1 MVTGDL
7 VGGRYRLGDRIG
19 QGGRSVVYRGWDE
32 RLGRPVAVKAL
43 RADLAGDPS
52 HQIRFRRAA
61 RSAAT
66 LNHPA
71 IVAVYNSGETAAQSG
86 PVPYTVVEYIDG
98 QTLRELLGREG
109 RVPPRRAMEIVADV
123 CAALDFAHRHGIV
136 HRDVRPATI
145 MVTRASAVK
154 VMDFGGARTG
164 TDDQPAPT
172 PVAPGSPV
180 PVHATAQYLSPEQVR
195 GDSVDARSDVYATG
209 CVLYELLT
217 GAPPFTGDSPVANA
231 HLQVREAPQPPS
243 QAQPWVGREID
254 AIVLTALSKNPL
266 NRYQSSAQ
274 MRSDLL
280 RALSGQAVQAA
291 QPSHHGGERTEL
303 ISPATLAMG
312 PRPWLGVAGS
322 PALLAPMPAD
332 VGRDR
337 ESKDRVGRHRGG
349 VSVGVG
355 AVSLALAAAI
365 WLTLRVVT
373 APPPAPLVAVPD
385 LSGMP
390 LSQATAVLQADLL
403 TLGAVTPIASSPSDQ
418 DRVVDQRPSGQ
429 TDVTRDTAVSVDI
442 GTGVP
447 PVT

>member
-1 MVTGDL
+1 VMEYVD
-7 VGGRYRLGDRIG
+7 
-19 QGGRSVVYRGWDE
+19 
-32 RLGRPVAVKAL
+32 
-43 RADLAGDPS
+43 
-52 HQIRFRRAA
+52 
-61 RSAAT
+61 
-66 LNHPA
+66 
-71 IVAVYNSGETAAQSG
+71 GE
-86 PVPYTVVEYIDG
+86 
-98 QTLRELLGREG
+98 TLRELLGREG

-145 MVTRASAVK
+145 MVTRAGAVK
-154 VMDFGGARTG
+154 VMDFGVARTG
-164 TDDQPAPT
+164 YDDQPALT
-172 PVAPGSPV
+172 RVSAGSPV
-180 PVHATAQYLSPEQVR
+180 PVHDAAQYLSPEQVR
-195 GDSVDARSDVYATG
+195 GEPVDARSDVYATG
-209 CVLYELLT
+209 CVLYELVT
-217 GAPPFTGDSPVANA
+217 GAPPFTGDSPVAIA

-243 QAQPWVGREID
+243 QAQPGVGRDID

-266 NRYQSSAQ
+266 NRYQSAAQ

-280 RALSGQAVQAA
+280 RALSGQALQAA

-312 PRPWLGVAGS
+312 PPLWFGVAGS
-322 PALLAPMPAD
+322 PALLAPVPAG

-349 VSVGVG
+349 VSAGIG
-355 AVSLALAAAI
+355 AVCVALAAAI

-385 LSGMP
+385 LSGMA
-390 LSQATAVLQADLL
+390 LSQATAVLQGDLL
-403 TLGAVTPIASSPSDQ
+403 TLGAVTPTASSPSDK

>member
-1 MVTGDL
+1 MTGYL
-7 VGGRYRLGDRIG
+7 LGNRYRLGDRIG
-19 QGGRSVVYRGWDE
+19 RGGMSEVYRGRDE
-32 RLGRPVAVKAL
+32 RLGRDVAVKVL
-43 RADLAGDPS
+43 RADLAGDPAVRA
-52 HQIRFRRAA
+52 RFHREVRRAA
-61 RSAAT
+61 A

-71 IVAVYNSGETAAQSG
+71 IVAVYDTGETAGQTG
-86 PVPYTVVEYIDG
+86 PVPYIVMEYVDG
-98 QTLRELLGREG
+98 DTLRDVVKREG
-109 RVPPRRAMEIVADV
+109 PLPPRRAMEIVADV

-145 MVTRASAVK
+145 MVTRAGAVK

-403 TLGAVTPIASSPSDQ
+403 TLGTVTPTASSPSDQ

-442 GTGVP
+442 GTGAP

>member
-1 MVTGDL
+1 
-7 VGGRYRLGDRIG
+7 
-19 QGGRSVVYRGWDE
+19 
-32 RLGRPVAVKAL
+32 
-43 RADLAGDPS
+43 
-52 HQIRFRRAA
+52 
-61 RSAAT
+61 
-66 LNHPA
+66 
-71 IVAVYNSGETAAQSG
+71 
-86 PVPYTVVEYIDG
+86 
-98 QTLRELLGREG
+98 
-109 RVPPRRAMEIVADV
+109 
-123 CAALDFAHRHGIV
+123 
-136 HRDVRPATI
+136 
-145 MVTRASAVK
+145 MVTRAGAVK

-164 TDDQPAPT
+164 SDDQPAPT

-180 PVHATAQYLSPEQVR
+180 PVHATAQYLWPELVR

-243 QAQPWVGREID
+243 QAQPWVRREID
-254 AIVLTALSKNPL
+254 AIVLTALSNSPL

-332 VGRDR
+332 FGRDR

-349 VSVGVG
+349 LSVGVG
-355 AVSLALAAAI
+355 AVCLALAAAI

-403 TLGAVTPIASSPSDQ
+403 TLGAVTTSASSPADQ

>member
-7 VGGRYRLGDRIG
+7 VGDRYRLGDRIG
-19 QGGRSVVYRGWDE
+19 QGGTSVVYRGWDE
-32 RLGRPVAVKAL
+32 RLGRAVTVKAL

-52 HQIRFRRAA
+52 FQIRFRRAA
-61 RSAAT
+61 QSAAT

-71 IVAVYNSGETAAQSG
+71 IVAVYDSGETAAQSG
-86 PVPYTVVEYIDG
+86 PMPYTVVEYIDG

-109 RVPPRRAMEIVADV
+109 QLPPRRAMEIVADV

-145 MVTRASAVK
+145 MVNRAGAVK
-154 VMDFGGARTG
+154 VMDFGGDRTG
-164 TDDQPAPT
+164 TDDQPVPT
-172 PVAPGSPV
+172 PVAAGSPL
-180 PVHATAQYLSPEQVR
+180 PVHAAAQYLSPEQVR
-195 GDSVDARSDVYATG
+195 GESVDARSDVYATG
-209 CVLYELLT
+209 CVLYELIT
-217 GAPPFTGDSPVANA
+217 GTPPFTGDSPVAIT
-231 HLQVREAPQPPS
+231 HLQVREPPS
-243 QAQPWVGREID
+243 RARPGVGREID
-254 AIVLTALSKNPL
+254 AIVVTALSKNPL

-291 QPSHHGGERTEL
+291 QPGLSHPGGERTGL
-303 ISPATLAMG
+303 ITAP
-312 PRPWLGVAGS
+312 PWWGVAGS
-322 PALLAPMPAD
+322 PALLAPPAPAD
-332 VGRDR
+332 LGRDR

-355 AVSLALAAAI
+355 AVCLALAAAL

-390 LSQATAVLQADLL
+390 LSQVTAVLQADLL
-403 TLGAVTPIASSPSDQ
+403 TLGAVTPTASSPSDK

>member
-1 MVTGDL
+1 VTGDL

-43 RADLAGDPS
+43 RADLAGDS
-52 HQIRFRRAA
+52 SYRIRFRRAA

-71 IVAVYNSGETAAQSG
+71 IVAVYDSGETTCETG
-86 PVPYTVVEYIDG
+86 PVPYTVVEYVDG
-98 QTLRELLGREG
+98 RTLREVLWREG

-145 MVTRASAVK
+145 MVNRAGAVK
-154 VMDFGGARTG
+154 VMDFGVARTG
-164 TDDQPAPT
+164 SDDQPVPT
-172 PVAPGSPV
+172 PVAAGSPL
-180 PVHATAQYLSPEQVR
+180 PVHAAAQYLSPEQVR
-195 GDSVDARSDVYATG
+195 GESVDARSDVYATG
-209 CVLYELLT
+209 CVLYELIT
-217 GAPPFTGDSPVANA
+217 GTPPFTGDSPVAIT
-231 HLQVREAPQPPS
+231 HLQVREPPS
-243 QAQPWVGREID
+243 RARPGVGREID
-254 AIVLTALSKNPL
+254 AIVVTALSKNPL

-291 QPSHHGGERTEL
+291 QPGLSHPGGERTGL
-303 ISPATLAMG
+303 ITAP
-312 PRPWLGVAGS
+312 PWWGVAGS
-322 PALLAPMPAD
+322 PALLAPPAPAD
-332 VGRDR
+332 FGRDR

-349 VSVGVG
+349 VSAGVG
-355 AVSLALAAAI
+355 AVCLALAAAL

-390 LSQATAVLQADLL
+390 LSQVTAVLQADLL
-403 TLGAVTPIASSPSDQ
+403 TLGAVTPTASSPSDK
-418 DRVVDQRPSGQ
+418 DRVVDQRPSGH

>member
-7 VGGRYRLGDRIG
+7 VGDRYRLGDRIG

-145 MVTRASAVK
+145 MVTRAGAVK

-180 PVHATAQYLSPEQVR
+180 TVHATAQYLSPEQVR

-243 QAQPWVGREID
+243 KAQPWVGREID

-332 VGRDR
+332 VARDR